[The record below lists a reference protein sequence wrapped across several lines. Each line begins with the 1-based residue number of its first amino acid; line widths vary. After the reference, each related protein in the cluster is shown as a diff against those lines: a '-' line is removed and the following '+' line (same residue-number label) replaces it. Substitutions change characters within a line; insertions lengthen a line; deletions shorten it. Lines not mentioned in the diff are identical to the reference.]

1 MGSLNKRIPKI
12 QSRQFEFQGKYSN
25 PQSHLLPF
33 IFFIKLPDL
42 HVNLISFLFTNLL
55 LVILNHQHFPLS
67 MLHPSSLT
75 LWFSKGLFLNLTIAP
90 PQSPYT
96 QLHLHIYTSLLCSFF
111 LIPCYWA
118 LFYFCLSHY
127 NILNRIT
134 LYLSFSSC
142 FFFTFHRWWLRPSK
156 NSSFSSF
163 LDQIF
168 VSLQLTHK
176 LVSWGRLW
184 PSDPWHPLSK
194 NLIKKGRITLLWRK
208 KKKKQHYLLNVSTG
222 VN

>member
-1 MGSLNKRIPKI
+1 MGSLNKRIPIKI

-142 FFFTFHRWWLRPSK
+142 FFSPFTDGDWGHQRTVLS
-156 NSSFSSF
+156 
-163 LDQIF
+163 
-168 VSLQLTHK
+168 
-176 LVSWGRLW
+176 LVSWTRYLF
-184 PSDPWHPLSK
+184 PSSWHTSLCPGGDCDLVTPGIHCLKTS
-194 NLIKKGRITLLWRK
+194 
-208 KKKKQHYLLNVSTG
+208 
-222 VN
+222 